1 MAFNFATSANY
12 ELDVVCISDPALE
25 DVDQAI
31 KDRYLETTDMS
42 LFNGVDGLTVFKI
55 RALSHQDREQAE
67 IRAGAYQ
74 RTELGRILNWQA
86 PSDEIEQAKWFDN
99 LTAHEQESFHK
110 YIKYLKNVNEE
121 ILNQSLISIDGKK
134 ATIEDINLIRP
145 DSLRAQV
152 FNELTLHIRRISL
165 LDLEQKKT

>member
-1 MAFNFATSANY
+1 MAFTFATSANY
-12 ELDVVCISDPALE
+12 ELDVVCISDPVLE
-25 DVDQAI
+25 DVDQET
-31 KDRYLETTDMS
+31 KDKYLETTDMS
-42 LFNGVDGLTVFKI
+42 LFADVEGLTVFRV
-55 RALSHQDREQAE
+55 RALSHQDREEAE

-74 RTELGRILNWQA
+74 RTELGRVLNWQA
-86 PSDEIEQAKWFDN
+86 PTDEVEQAKWFDN

-121 ILNQSLISIDGKK
+121 IIQQSLVSIDGQR
-134 ATIEDINLIRP
+134 ASLNEINLIRP
-145 DSLRAQV
+145 DSLRSQV

>member
-1 MAFNFATSANY
+1 MAFTFATSANY

-25 DVDQAI
+25 DVDQEI
-31 KDRYLETTDMS
+31 KDKYLETTDMS
-42 LFNGVDGLTVFKI
+42 LFADINGLTVFRI
-55 RALSHQDREQAE
+55 RALSHQDREEAE

-74 RTELGRILNWQA
+74 RTELGRVLNWQA
-86 PSDEIEQAKWFDN
+86 PSDEVEQAKWFDN

-121 ILNQSLISIDGKK
+121 IIQQSLVSIDGQR
-134 ATIEDINLIRP
+134 ASLNEINLIRP
-145 DSLRAQV
+145 DSLRSQV